1 MLVKVDYGDL
11 SEKTVINPQ
20 YSTKAGSA
28 SHTLTGMQVG
38 KHYLVIPQIVSGSE
52 RVTSGIHISA
62 YTNCECTFI
71 ANSRNV
77 QDSYQEYVVFAYYM
91 IVPTDT
97 TVTLNIT
104 SYSASL
110 DIIQLD

>member
-20 YSTKAGSA
+20 FSTKTGTST
-28 SHTLTGMQVG
+28 HTLTGMQVG
-38 KHYLVIPQIVSGSE
+38 KHYLVIPQLVSGSE
-52 RVTSGIHISA
+52 HSTSGIHISS

-71 ANSRNV
+71 ANSRNCA
-77 QDSYQEYVVFAYYM
+77 DSYAEYVVFAYYM

-97 TVTLNIT
+97 TVTLNIQ
-104 SYSASL
+104 SFSATL